1 MLRQSLRPIL
11 LTFCLILTPLA
22 GAQKFVP
29 KQIVFSG
36 TSATQSELLA
46 VSGLKPGDSVT
57 QADIQAAAQKL
68 MDTGAFSDIR
78 FAFDGVQLTYTL
90 KSAAMLPVTY
100 QNFPWWDGDSLS
112 AAIAGKVPLFHGTV
126 PPESPMQRA
135 IADTLQ
141 TLLAEKGIADAKVTA
156 VPVVDPT
163 SGTVQGVQYHL
174 ESPPVQVGAV
184 TFSGANPG
192 WNPTLAAIAKAAAG
206 QNFDGA
212 TQETLLTALKAV
224 YHRQGYLRM
233 QMTSFAHGQPQVVDG
248 KILVPVTASI
258 SDGPLYR
265 LASMQL
271 NGDVL
276 MKPEEF
282 AKFARLHPGDAANED
297 LLRATMAALATPY
310 RAHGYLRAKVDAVP
324 QFDDTKD
331 TVSYTITVQP
341 GPVFTM
347 GDLTLNNLSEQQR
360 AEVMRYWPLH
370 KGDVYDATV
379 AVSFLL
385 KNKNN
390 LPSLQGW
397 SGNWKA
403 YEHEDT
409 HIVDLVVTFRRGGVL
424 E

>member
-1 MLRQSLRPIL
+1 MQ
-11 LTFCLILTPLA
+11 
-22 GAQKFVP
+22 Q
-29 KQIVFSG
+29 
-36 TSATQSELLA
+36 A
-46 VSGLKPGDSVT
+46 V
-57 QADIQAAAQKL
+57 
-68 MDTGAFSDIR
+68 
-78 FAFDGVQLTYTL
+78 
-90 KSAAMLPVTY
+90 
-100 QNFPWWDGDSLS
+100 
-112 AAIAGKVPLFHGTV
+112 
-126 PPESPMQRA
+126 
-135 IADTLQ
+135 ADTLQ
-141 TLLAEKGIADAKVTA
+141 ALLAEKGIAGAKVSA
-156 VPVVDPT
+156 VAVVDQA
-163 SGTVQGVQYHL
+163 SGTVQGVQYRVD
-174 ESPPVQVGAV
+174 SPPVQLGAV
-184 TFSGANPG
+184 TFSGANPA

-212 TQETLLTALKAV
+212 TEETLLTALKTV

-233 QMTSFAHGQPQVVDG
+233 EMSGFAHGQPQVVDG
-248 KILVPVTASI
+248 KVLVPVTANI

-271 NGDVL
+271 SGDVL

-282 AKFARLHPGDAANED
+282 AKFARLHPGEAANED

-310 RAHGYLRAKVDAVP
+310 RAHGYLRAKIDAVP
-324 QFDDTKD
+324 QFDDTKG
-331 TVSYTITVQP
+331 TVSYTISVQP

-347 GDLTLNNLSEQQR
+347 GDLTLNNLNEQQH
-360 AEVMRYWPLH
+360 AEVMRLWPLH

-379 AVSFLL
+379 ALNFLL

-397 SGNWKA
+397 SGAWKA